1 MNKLKAVLFDLDGTI
16 INTEP
21 MHAKAILDAFKHF
34 DIFLDEKKF
43 EDTFLGA
50 SDYDV
55 WQAVLK
61 DRPQNIKF
69 IDLIEIKN
77 KNFLA
82 LLTESTT
89 ASISQ
94 LLTSGVSDFIQKLVY
109 QNMKIGLVTAS
120 DLFQTTEV
128 LKKIGFKHYFNVI
141 CTATDTFFSKPK
153 PSPYFYS
160 MRQLGVKTD
169 EVVIFEDSYFGLSA
183 AMQTGAEVIGLAT
196 NSKEKA
202 NKKFQN
208 IKFIND
214 FKDVI
219 CQNYV

>member
-21 MHAKAILDAFKHF
+21 IHAKAILDAFKHF
-34 DIFLDEKKF
+34 NIFLDEKKF
-43 EDTFLGA
+43 ENDFLGA

-55 WQAVLK
+55 WKAVLK
-61 DRPQNIKF
+61 DKPQKLEF
-69 IDLIEIKN
+69 MDLIKIKN
-77 KNFLA
+77 KNFLV
-82 LLTESTT
+82 LLNEST
-89 ASISQ
+89 AVMINR
-94 LLTSGVSDFIQKLVY
+94 LLTSGVADFIQQLVH

-128 LKKIGFKHYFNVI
+128 LKKIEFEGYFNVI
-141 CTATDTFFSKPK
+141 CTVNDTFFSKPK
-153 PSPYFYS
+153 PSPYFYT
-160 MRQLGVKTD
+160 MRQLRVKTD

-219 CQNYV
+219 CQKYV